1 MENQIAEITEKK
13 IAEFKPLPAFASS
26 LVPTSVKEA
35 MEMATM
41 LSKSNIV
48 PKDFYG
54 KPENCF
60 VAIGF
65 GMEIGLPPLQAIQ
78 NIMIVNG
85 RPNLWGDSVLALV
98 MGSGLCEQ
106 FEESSSSEAMKQ
118 GYGRCKVKRTG
129 MKELEVTF
137 SMEDA
142 KKAGLLGKPGP
153 WQQYTGRML
162 QLRARSWALRDCFPD
177 VLKGIQVREEVDDYH
192 VKRTIQMPQEKPVMN
207 MEKLISDVNV
217 ALVAEAEP
225 LVIPKTIEERLQ
237 IAKNAYATTYK
248 VTEIEMQ
255 KLLSEYTAEMD
266 GNITDEDVLK
276 FLNHLWTEL
285 KNGTK
290 TAEVVFKRGVAQKV
304 KR

>member
-13 IAEFKPLPAFASS
+13 IAEFKPLPSFASN

-78 NIMIVNG
+78 NIMVVNG
-85 RPNLWGDSVLALV
+85 RPSLWGDSVLALV

-118 GYGRCKVKRTG
+118 GFGRCKVKRSG
-129 MKELEVTF
+129 MKEMEVTF
-137 SMEDA
+137 SLDDA

-153 WQQYTGRML
+153 WQQYMGRML

-192 VKRTIQMPQEKPVMN
+192 VKRTIQMPQERN
-207 MEKLISDVNV
+207 LIPGETIPSPDEANV
-217 ALVAEAEP
+217 V
-225 LVIPKTIEERLQ
+225 VIPKTTEERLAM
-237 IAKNAYATTYK
+237 AKEAYATTYQ
-248 VTEIEMQ
+248 VTDQEMQ
-255 KLLSEYTAEMD
+255 GLISEYVAEND
-266 GNITDEDVLK
+266 GNVTDESTLQ
-276 FLNHLWTEL
+276 FLNTLWTKL
-285 KNGTK
+285 KKGEK
-290 TAEVVFKRGVAQKV
+290 TAEVVFKRGVAEKV
-304 KR
+304 KK

>member
-65 GMEIGLPPLQAIQ
+65 GMEIGLPPLQAVQ
-78 NIMIVNG
+78 NIMTVNG
-85 RPNLWGDSVLALV
+85 RPSLWGDAVLALV

-118 GYGRCKVKRTG
+118 GFGRCKVKRAG
-129 MKELEVTF
+129 MKEMEVTF

-177 VLKGIQVREEVDDYH
+177 VLKGIQVREEVDDYP
-192 VKRTIQMPQEKPVMN
+192 VKRAIQMPQEKPV
-207 MEKLISDVNV
+207 VNA

-237 IAKNAYATTYK
+237 IAKNTYATTYS
-248 VTEIEMQ
+248 VTEKEMQ
-255 KLLSEYTAEMD
+255 DLLSEYTAEMD

-304 KR
+304 KK

>member
-65 GMEIGLPPLQAIQ
+65 GMEIGLPPMQAVQ
-78 NIMIVNG
+78 NIMVVNG
-85 RPNLWGDSVLALV
+85 RPSLWGDSVLALV
-98 MGSGLCEQ
+98 MGSGLCEH
-106 FEESSSSEAMKQ
+106 FEELSSSEAMKQ
-118 GYGRCKVKRTG
+118 GFGRCKVKRTG

-192 VKRTIQMPQEKPVMN
+192 VKRTIQMPQEKLVVTA
-207 MEKLISDVNV
+207 E
-217 ALVAEAEP
+217 AVAEAEP

-237 IAKNAYATTYK
+237 IAKNAYATTYS
-248 VTEIEMQ
+248 VTEKEMQ
-255 KLLSEYTAEMD
+255 DLLSEYTAEMD

-304 KR
+304 KK

>member
-13 IAEFKPLPAFASS
+13 IAEFKPLPSFASN

-78 NIMIVNG
+78 NIMVVNG
-85 RPNLWGDSVLALV
+85 RPSLWGDSVLALV

-118 GYGRCKVKRTG
+118 GFGRCKVKRSG
-129 MKELEVTF
+129 MKEMEVTF
-137 SMEDA
+137 SLDDA

-153 WQQYTGRML
+153 WQQYMGRML

-192 VKRTIQMPQEKPVMN
+192 VNRTIQMPQEKPIVTA
-207 MEKLISDVNV
+207 EV
-217 ALVAEAEP
+217 VAEAEP
-225 LVIPKTIEERLQ
+225 LVIVKSIEERLQ
-237 IAKNAYATTYK
+237 IAKNAYATTYQA
-248 VTEIEMQ
+248 TEQEMQ
-255 KLLSEYTAEMD
+255 GLISEYVAEND
-266 GNITDEDVLK
+266 GNVTDESTLQ
-276 FLNHLWTEL
+276 FLNTLWTKL
-285 KNGTK
+285 KKGEK
-290 TAEVVFKRGVAQKV
+290 AAEVVFKRGVAEKV
-304 KR
+304 KK

>member
-13 IAEFKPLPAFASS
+13 IAEFKPLPSFASN

-78 NIMIVNG
+78 NIMVVNG
-85 RPNLWGDSVLALV
+85 RPSLWGDSVLALV

-118 GYGRCKVKRTG
+118 GFGRCKVKRSG
-129 MKELEVTF
+129 MKEMEVTF
-137 SMEDA
+137 SLDDA

-153 WQQYTGRML
+153 WQQYMGRML

-177 VLKGIQVREEVDDYH
+177 VLKGIQVREEVDDYQ
-192 VKRTIQMPQEKPVMN
+192 VKRTIQMPQEKPIVTA
-207 MEKLISDVNV
+207 EV
-217 ALVAEAEP
+217 VAEAEP
-225 LVIPKTIEERLQ
+225 LVIVKSIEERLQ
-237 IAKNAYATTYK
+237 IAKNAYATTYQA
-248 VTEIEMQ
+248 TEQEMQ
-255 KLLSEYTAEMD
+255 GLISEYVAEND
-266 GNITDEDVLK
+266 GNVTDESTLQ
-276 FLNHLWTEL
+276 FLNTLWTKL
-285 KNGTK
+285 KKGEK
-290 TAEVVFKRGVAQKV
+290 TAEVVFKRGVAEKV
-304 KR
+304 KK

>member
-60 VAIGF
+60 IAIGL

-85 RPNLWGDSVLALV
+85 RPSLWGDSVLALV

-106 FEESSSSEAMKQ
+106 FEESGSSEAAKQ
-118 GYGRCKVKRTG
+118 GFGRCKVKRAG
-129 MKELEVTF
+129 MKEMEVTF
-137 SMEDA
+137 SMDDA

-177 VLKGIQVREEVDDYH
+177 VLKGIQVREEVDDYP
-192 VKRTIQMPQEKPVMN
+192 VKRAIQMPQEKPV
-207 MEKLISDVNV
+207 VNA

-237 IAKNAYATTYK
+237 IAKNTYATTYS
-248 VTEIEMQ
+248 VTEKEMQ
-255 KLLSEYTAEMD
+255 DLLSEYTAEMD

-304 KR
+304 KK